1 MCFPKYT
8 GGGGLGGLVRN
19 LEDVATYNQQYNAS
33 PHSFTSGPSGTV
45 QSNSNNQFSM
55 TPEQYAASKG
65 VATFQAAPGSNFM
78 GIKIPG
84 TPTQD
89 NTLSSLF
96 KGASTAMGASR
107 LIK

>member
-1 MCFPKYT
+1 MCFPHSNT
-8 GGGGLGGLVRN
+8 VGNIFSN
-19 LEDVATYNQQYNAS
+19 LKNAVDYQQQYNAS
-33 PHSFTSGPSGTV
+33 PHSFTSGPGGTV
-45 QSNSNNQFSM
+45 QTNSNNQFSM
-55 TPEQYAASKG
+55 TPQEYAASKG
-65 VATFQAAPGSNFM
+65 FGIYQPAPGSNFM
-78 GIKIPG
+78 GIQFPG